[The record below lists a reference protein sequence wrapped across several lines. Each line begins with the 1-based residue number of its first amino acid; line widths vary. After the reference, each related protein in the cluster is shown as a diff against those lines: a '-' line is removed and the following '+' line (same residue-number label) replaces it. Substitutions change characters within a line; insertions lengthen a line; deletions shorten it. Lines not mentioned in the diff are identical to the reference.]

1 VQPNLRVNVTNQGY
15 RHCCFAPFFRRERS
29 RGGREL
35 CQFLLPAR
43 QPQLREGRSC
53 SPAIIASASGWS
65 PRFCASRHW
74 WHLPATATAEKKSN
88 AAADTPLARYGAMAR
103 APLGACFRK
112 TRSES
117 LPRRATVL
125 DPDTAW

>member
-43 QPQLREGRSC
+43 QPQLREGPILLTSNHSVGEWVVTTILC
-53 SPAIIASASGWS
+53 I
-65 PRFCASRHW
+65 
-74 WHLPATATAEKKSN
+74 TA
-88 AAADTPLARYGAMAR
+88 LMA
-103 APLGACFRK
+103 PPGD
-112 TRSES
+112 SYH
-117 LPRRATVL
+117 
-125 DPDTAW
+125 